1 MTITDTTPA
10 HAETPSWKGLN
21 TRSSGLLMHITSL
34 PSPYGIGTMGAE
46 ARNFIDFLHAAG
58 QRWWQILPICP
69 TGYGDSPYQS
79 FSTFAGNPYLIDLDD
94 LAADG
99 LLNQTEYAYLDW
111 GSSPLSVDYGL
122 LYRQRFSVLR
132 LACARLRA
140 NPPAEFPVFC
150 NQNAFWLE
158 DYALF
163 MALKEVHH
171 GAPWSEWDP
180 SLRERNH
187 LALARARQSLVQD
200 VIFWKCVQFL
210 FFRQWNALKAYA
222 SRSGVGFIGDLPI
235 YVSGDSVDVW
245 AQPEQ
250 FQLDGARQPIEV
262 AGCPPD
268 GFSADGQL
276 WGNPLFDWDFMESD
290 GFRWWIRR
298 IDYQCRIYDVLR
310 IDHFRGFDSYYAIP
324 HGASTAQKGRWR
336 QGPGL
341 RLFQAVEAALGPRPI
356 LAEDLGF
363 LTPSVHRLREDT
375 GFPGMKVLQ
384 FAFDS
389 RDGSGSVYLPHSYPR
404 NCVAY
409 VGTHDNDTALGWLEH
424 AAPEDVAYA
433 REYLHLDP
441 AEGAW
446 GLLRAVWASVADT
459 AILQMQDVLCLG
471 SESRMNTPSTVGHN
485 WQWRAAPGFDCPEL
499 AARLRRETELYGRL
513 SAASEHP

>member
-1 MTITDTTPA
+1 MTITDTAPA

-99 LLNQTEYAYLDW
+99 LLNQTEYAHLDW

-276 WGNPLFDWDFMESD
+276 WGNPLFDWERMRED
-290 GFRWWIRR
+290 GYQWWLERVAF
-298 IDYQCRIYDVLR
+298 QLEIYDVLR
-310 IDHFRGFDSYYAIP
+310 IDHFRGFESYYAIP
-324 HGASTAQKGRWR
+324 YGEATAKNGRWR
-336 QGPGL
+336 PGPGL
-341 RLFQAVEAALGPRPI
+341 DFFRAVHEKLGRQNI
-356 LAEDLGF
+356 IAEDLGF
-363 LTPSVHRLREDT
+363 LTDPVRELLRET
-375 GFPGMKVLQ
+375 GYPGMKVLEL
-384 FAFDS
+384 AFDS
-389 RDGSGSVYLPHSYPR
+389 RDPAPGYLPHCYPA

-409 VGTHDNDTALGWLEH
+409 PGTHDNDTILGWLAH
-424 AAPEDVAYA
+424 ADPKDAAFAKAYLRLNR
-433 REYLHLDP
+433 REGYH
-441 AEGAW
+441 W
-446 GLLRAVWASVADT
+446 GMIRAAWASPADL
-459 AILQMQDVLCLG
+459 AVIQAQDLLGLG
-471 SESRMNTPSTVGHN
+471 SEARMNIPSTLGGDN
-485 WQWRAAPGFDCPEL
+485 WRWRTVPGTYGPEL
-499 AARLRRETELYGRL
+499 ARRLRREMEVYQRL
-513 SAASEHP
+513 PAR